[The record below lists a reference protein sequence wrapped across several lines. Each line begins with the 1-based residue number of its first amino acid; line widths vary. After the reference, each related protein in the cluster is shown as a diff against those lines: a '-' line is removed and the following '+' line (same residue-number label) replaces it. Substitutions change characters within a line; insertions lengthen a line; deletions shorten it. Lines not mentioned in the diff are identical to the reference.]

1 MALTAD
7 SSDYTSAIDS
17 SSITENWIF
26 ELRNST
32 YTDGSANTQ
41 YMRLALTESGSGA
54 TKYHSF
60 ITNKPAIRESINL
73 EKGTS
78 SVSNVTIE
86 VNNDT
91 LANFSK
97 TVAEEIYKSSGSRN
111 YINRDVIIKSEIGG
125 YTQTIYTGRLKD
137 VKMSGQDKVT
147 LAIAVH
153 NPITDDIIFPLYQSK
168 SGNYFPVIYDNLCT
182 PETSTVSTA
191 SYVDSAFVIPLEVDT
206 IGNGT
211 YNCLAH
217 KALTDGRLHYPVKDT
232 FNSDGY
238 PMFVP
243 LDDIQSNTSH
253 DDYEGATDDTN
264 RNVMITDLDLDRKY
278 LIRPQTVSDPSSE
291 TGLTVANPSYA
302 YASSGVLTNATLTF
316 SSTATI
322 QAKAEWDIT
331 DIVREEH
338 SLQSL
343 TFSALYDIDSYNEPS
358 GGSESLTILF
368 RLFTKFAGETSYSV
382 YEDIV
387 SATANTGGAYT
398 TITQDLFDT
407 SDYSNSVNQIP
418 EGVKLRISFI
428 QITGNGGG
436 SGDTGTATVALKDMY
451 FTVRT
456 KIEDET
462 DNSSNDVDVPQLAN
476 STAVTNIKRLY
487 TGADGLTR
495 SWDTGNT
502 VATLVEMHRDLLYR
516 FAGYTTAPT
525 NYSTL
530 NSARATWRPRYWTH
544 KSTKLKEV
552 LNKCA
557 FEGGFVFRFRPATNI
572 GHYIFIPNSPTTQH
586 YIRKQD
592 ITSLDISVT
601 PFDKLV
607 TKRIM
612 KYYTNPINDKALL
625 EQTSEDTTNAP
636 RTTYNIASAEKVE
649 TTELK
654 ILAGGIG
661 ATNMGSGDRNDGF
674 ANYYNAITGL
684 PKLVIST
691 EIINAGDS
699 STARN
704 DSASSFYYMEVGD
717 FVEFDNSNKLVEPF
731 GDAFNGKQFIV
742 ISLTRGIGT
751 LKVTLREV

>member
-60 ITNKPAIRESINL
+60 ITNKPTIRESINL

-86 VNNDT
+86 VNNGT

-147 LAIAVH
+147 LVIAVH
-153 NPITDDIIFPLYQSK
+153 NPITDDILFPLYQSK

-182 PETSTVSTA
+182 PETSTVSSA
-191 SYVDSAFVIPLEVDT
+191 QHVDSAFVVPLEVDT
-206 IGNGT
+206 INNGK
-211 YNCLAH
+211 YNCLSH

-232 FNSDGY
+232 YNSDGY
-238 PMFVP
+238 PLMCP
-243 LDDIQSNTSH
+243 LDDTQSNTSH
-253 DDYEGATDDTN
+253 DDYEGASNDTN
-264 RNVMITDLDLDRKY
+264 RNVMMTDLDLDRKY
-278 LIRPQTVSDPSSE
+278 LLRPQTVSDPSSV
-291 TGLTVANPSYA
+291 TGLTVANPSNA
-302 YASSGVLTNATLTF
+302 YDSSGVSTSATLTF

-322 QAKAEWDIT
+322 SPQAEWDIT

-343 TFSALYDIDSYNEPS
+343 SFTALYDIDNFNEPS
-358 GGSESLTILF
+358 GGSESLTVLF
-368 RLFTKFAGETSYSV
+368 RLFVTFAGQTEQYH
-382 YEDIV
+382 DIV
-387 SATANTGGAYT
+387 SATANTGGSYT
-398 TITQDLFDT
+398 TVTQDLFNT

-418 EGVKLRISFI
+418 ESVKLRVSFI
-428 QITGNGGG
+428 QTTGNGGG
-436 SGDTGTATVALKDMY
+436 SGDTGTATVTLKDMY
-451 FTVRT
+451 FTINT

-487 TGADGLTR
+487 TGSDGLTR
-495 SWDTGNT
+495 SWDTGNA

-525 NYSTL
+525 NYSDL
-530 NSARATWRPRYWTH
+530 NSARSSWRPRYWTH

-552 LNKCA
+552 LNRCA

-572 GHYIFIPNSPTTQH
+572 AHYIFIPNSPTTQH

-612 KYYTNPINDKALL
+612 KYYTNPINDKPLL

-654 ILAGGIG
+654 ILAGGLG
-661 ATNMGSGDRNDGF
+661 ATNMGSGNKNDGF

-699 STARN
+699 SEDRD
-704 DSASSFYYMEVGD
+704 DSGSSFYYMEVGD

-742 ISLTRGIGT
+742 ISLTRGIGS

>member
-60 ITNKPAIRESINL
+60 ITNKPTIRESINL

-86 VNNDT
+86 VNNGT

-147 LAIAVH
+147 LVIAVH
-153 NPITDDIIFPLYQSK
+153 NPITDDILFPLYQSK

-182 PETSTVSTA
+182 PETSTVSSA
-191 SYVDSAFVIPLEVDT
+191 QHVDSAFVVPLEVDT
-206 IGNGT
+206 ISNGK
-211 YNCLAH
+211 YNCLSH

-232 FNSDGY
+232 YNSDGY
-238 PMFVP
+238 PLMCP
-243 LDDIQSNTSH
+243 LDDTQSNTSH
-253 DDYEGATDDTN
+253 DDYEGASNDTN
-264 RNVMITDLDLDRKY
+264 RNVMMTDLDLDRKY
-278 LIRPQTVSDPSSE
+278 LLRPQTVSDPSSV
-291 TGLTVANPSYA
+291 TGLTVANPSNA
-302 YASSGVLTNATLTF
+302 YDSSGVSTSATLTF

-322 QAKAEWDIT
+322 QPQAEWDIT

-343 TFSALYDIDSYNEPS
+343 TFTALYDIDNFNEPS
-358 GGSESLTILF
+358 GGSESLIIKF
-368 RLFTKFAGETSYSV
+368 RLFVTFAGQAEQYK
-382 YEDIV
+382 DIV
-387 SATANTGGAYT
+387 SATANTGGSYT
-398 TITQDLFDT
+398 TVTQDLFNT

-418 EGVKLRISFI
+418 ESVKLRVSFI
-428 QITGNGGG
+428 QTTGNGGG
-436 SGDTGTATVALKDMY
+436 SGDTGTATVTLKDMY
-451 FTVRT
+451 FTINT

-487 TGADGLTR
+487 TGSDGLTR
-495 SWDTGNT
+495 SWDTGNA

-525 NYSTL
+525 NYSDL
-530 NSARATWRPRYWTH
+530 NSARSSWRPRYWTH
-544 KSTKLKEV
+544 KSTKLKEA
-552 LNKCA
+552 LNRCA

-572 GHYIFIPNSPTTQH
+572 AHYIFIPNSPTTQH

-612 KYYTNPINDKALL
+612 KYYTNPINDKPLL

-654 ILAGGIG
+654 ILAGGLG
-661 ATNMGSGDRNDGF
+661 ATNMGSGNKNDGF

-699 STARN
+699 SEDRD
-704 DSASSFYYMEVGD
+704 DSGSSFYYMEVGD

-742 ISLTRGIGT
+742 ISLTRGIGS

>member
-60 ITNKPAIRESINL
+60 ITNKPTIRESINL

-86 VNNDT
+86 VNNGT

-147 LAIAVH
+147 LVIAVH
-153 NPITDDIIFPLYQSK
+153 NPITDDILFPLYQSK

-182 PETSTVSTA
+182 PETSTVSSA
-191 SYVDSAFVIPLEVDT
+191 QHVDSAFVVPLEVDT
-206 IGNGT
+206 INNGK
-211 YNCLAH
+211 YNCLSH

-232 FNSDGY
+232 YNSDGY
-238 PMFVP
+238 PLMCP
-243 LDDIQSNTSH
+243 LDDTQSNTSH
-253 DDYEGATDDTN
+253 DDYEGASNATN
-264 RNVMITDLDLDRKY
+264 RNVMMTDLDLDRKY
-278 LIRPQTVSDPSSE
+278 LLRPQTVSDPSSV
-291 TGLTVANPSYA
+291 TGLTVANPSNA
-302 YASSGVLTNATLTF
+302 YDSSGVSTSATLTF

-322 QAKAEWDIT
+322 QPQAEWDIT

-343 TFSALYDIDSYNEPS
+343 SFTALYDIDNFNEPS
-358 GGSESLTILF
+358 GGSESLIIKF
-368 RLFTKFAGETSYSV
+368 RLFVTFAGQAEQYK
-382 YEDIV
+382 DIV
-387 SATANTGGAYT
+387 SATANTGGSYT
-398 TITQDLFDT
+398 TVTQDLFNT

-418 EGVKLRISFI
+418 ESVKLRVSFI
-428 QITGNGGG
+428 QTTGNGGG
-436 SGDTGTATVALKDMY
+436 SGDTGTATVTLKDMY
-451 FTVRT
+451 FTINT

-487 TGADGLTR
+487 TGSDGLTR
-495 SWDTGNT
+495 SWDTGNA

-525 NYSTL
+525 NYSDL
-530 NSARATWRPRYWTH
+530 NSARSSWRPRYWTH
-544 KSTKLKEV
+544 KSTKLKEA
-552 LNKCA
+552 LNRCA
-557 FEGGFVFRFRPATNI
+557 FEG
-572 GHYIFIPNSPTTQH
+572 
-586 YIRKQD
+586 
-592 ITSLDISVT
+592 
-601 PFDKLV
+601 
-607 TKRIM
+607 
-612 KYYTNPINDKALL
+612 
-625 EQTSEDTTNAP
+625 
-636 RTTYNIASAEKVE
+636 
-649 TTELK
+649 
-654 ILAGGIG
+654 
-661 ATNMGSGDRNDGF
+661 
-674 ANYYNAITGL
+674 
-684 PKLVIST
+684 
-691 EIINAGDS
+691 
-699 STARN
+699 
-704 DSASSFYYMEVGD
+704 
-717 FVEFDNSNKLVEPF
+717 
-731 GDAFNGKQFIV
+731 
-742 ISLTRGIGT
+742 
-751 LKVTLREV
+751 

>member
-41 YMRLALTESGSGA
+41 YMRLALTESGSGS

-60 ITNKPAIRESINL
+60 ITNKPTIRESINL

-86 VNNDT
+86 VNNGT

-125 YTQTIYTGRLKD
+125 YTQTIYNGRLKD

-153 NPITDDIIFPLYQSK
+153 NPITDDILFPLYQSK

-182 PETSTVSTA
+182 PETSTVS
-191 SYVDSAFVIPLEVDT
+191 SPQHVDAGFVVPLEVDT

-232 FNSDGY
+232 FNADGY
-238 PMFVP
+238 PLMCP

-253 DDYEGATDDTN
+253 DDYEGASNDTN
-264 RNVMITDLDLDRKY
+264 RNVMMTDLDLDRKY
-278 LIRPQTVSDPSSE
+278 LIRPQTVSDAVSE
-291 TGLTVANPSYA
+291 TGVTVSNASNA

-322 QAKAEWDIT
+322 QPDPEYIIT
-331 DIVREEH
+331 DIFREEH

-343 TFSALYDIDSYNEPS
+343 NFIVLYDIDNYDEPS
-358 GGSESLTILF
+358 GGGESLTIQFKLYV
-368 RLFTKFAGETSYSV
+368 TFAGSE
-382 YEDIV
+382 EDRVIE
-387 SATANTGGAYT
+387 SKTANTAGSYT
-398 TITQDLFDT
+398 TITEDLFNT
-407 SDYSNSVNQIP
+407 TNWSNSINQIP
-418 EGVKLRISFI
+418 EQVKLRVVFN
-428 QITGNGGG
+428 QVTGNGGG
-436 SGDTGTATVALKDMY
+436 SGETGTATVAIKDMY

-525 NYSTL
+525 NYSDL
-530 NSARATWRPRYWTH
+530 NTARSTWRPRYWTH

-654 ILAGGIG
+654 ILAGGLG
-661 ATNMGSGDRNDGF
+661 ATNMGSGNKNDGF

-699 STARN
+699 SSARN

>member
-60 ITNKPAIRESINL
+60 ITNKPTIRESINL

-86 VNNDT
+86 VNNGT

-147 LAIAVH
+147 LVIAVH
-153 NPITDDIIFPLYQSK
+153 NPITDDILYPLYQSK

-182 PETSTVSTA
+182 PETSTVSSA
-191 SYVDSAFVIPLEVDT
+191 QHVDSAFVVPLEVDT
-206 IGNGT
+206 INNGK
-211 YNCLAH
+211 YNCLSH

-232 FNSDGY
+232 YNSDGY
-238 PMFVP
+238 PLMCP
-243 LDDIQSNTSH
+243 LDDTQSNTSH
-253 DDYEGATDDTN
+253 DDYEGASNDTN
-264 RNVMITDLDLDRKY
+264 RNVMMTDLDLDRKY
-278 LIRPQTVSDPSSE
+278 LLRPQTVSDPSSV
-291 TGLTVANPSYA
+291 TGLTVANPSNA
-302 YASSGVLTNATLTF
+302 YDSSGVSTSATLTF

-322 QAKAEWDIT
+322 QPQAEWDIT

-343 TFSALYDIDSYNEPS
+343 TFTALYDIDNFNEPS
-358 GGSESLTILF
+358 GGSESLIIKF
-368 RLFTKFAGETSYSV
+368 RLFVTFAGQAEQYK
-382 YEDIV
+382 DIV
-387 SATANTGGAYT
+387 SATANTGGSYT
-398 TITQDLFDT
+398 TVTQDLFNT

-418 EGVKLRISFI
+418 ESVKLRVSFI
-428 QITGNGGG
+428 QTTGNGGG
-436 SGDTGTATVALKDMY
+436 SGDTGTATVTLKDMY
-451 FTVRT
+451 FTINT

-487 TGADGLTR
+487 TGSDGLTR
-495 SWDTGNT
+495 SWDTGNA

-525 NYSTL
+525 NYSDL
-530 NSARATWRPRYWTH
+530 NSARSSWRPRYWTH

-552 LNKCA
+552 LNRCA

-572 GHYIFIPNSPTTQH
+572 AHYIFIPNSPTTQH

-612 KYYTNPINDKALL
+612 KYYTNPINDKPLL

-654 ILAGGIG
+654 ILAGGLG
-661 ATNMGSGDRNDGF
+661 ATNMGSGNKNDGF

-699 STARN
+699 SEDRD
-704 DSASSFYYMEVGD
+704 DSGSSFYYMEVGD

-742 ISLTRGIGT
+742 ISLTRGIGS

>member
-60 ITNKPAIRESINL
+60 ITNKPTIRESINL

-86 VNNDT
+86 VNNGT

-147 LAIAVH
+147 LVIAVH
-153 NPITDDIIFPLYQSK
+153 NPITDDILFPLYQSK

-182 PETSTVSTA
+182 PETSTVSSA
-191 SYVDSAFVIPLEVDT
+191 QHVDSAFVVPLEVDT
-206 IGNGT
+206 INNGK
-211 YNCLAH
+211 YNCLSH

-232 FNSDGY
+232 YNSDGY
-238 PMFVP
+238 PLMCP
-243 LDDIQSNTSH
+243 LDDTQSNTSH
-253 DDYEGATDDTN
+253 DDYEGASNDTN
-264 RNVMITDLDLDRKY
+264 RNVMMTDLDLDRKY
-278 LIRPQTVSDPSSE
+278 LLRPQTVSDPSSV
-291 TGLTVANPSYA
+291 TGLTVANPSNA
-302 YASSGVLTNATLTF
+302 YDSSGVSTSATLTF

-322 QAKAEWDIT
+322 QPQAEWDIT

-343 TFSALYDIDSYNEPS
+343 SFTALYDIDNFNEPS
-358 GGSESLTILF
+358 GGSESLIIKF
-368 RLFTKFAGETSYSV
+368 RLFVTFAGQAEQYK
-382 YEDIV
+382 DIV
-387 SATANTGGAYT
+387 SATANTGGSYT
-398 TITQDLFDT
+398 TVTQDLFNT

-418 EGVKLRISFI
+418 ESVKLRVSFI
-428 QITGNGGG
+428 QTTGNGGG
-436 SGDTGTATVALKDMY
+436 SGDTGTATVTLKDMY
-451 FTVRT
+451 FTINT

-487 TGADGLTR
+487 TGSDGLTR
-495 SWDTGNT
+495 SWDTGNA

-525 NYSTL
+525 NYSDL
-530 NSARATWRPRYWTH
+530 NSARSSWRPRYWTH

-552 LNKCA
+552 LNRCA

-572 GHYIFIPNSPTTQH
+572 AHYIFIPNSPTTQH

-612 KYYTNPINDKALL
+612 KYYTNPINDKPLL

-654 ILAGGIG
+654 ILAGGLG
-661 ATNMGSGDRNDGF
+661 ATNMGSGNKNDGF

-699 STARN
+699 SEDRD
-704 DSASSFYYMEVGD
+704 DSGSSFYYMEVGD

-742 ISLTRGIGT
+742 ISLTRGIGS

>member
-60 ITNKPAIRESINL
+60 ITNKPTIRESINL

-86 VNNDT
+86 VNNGT

-153 NPITDDIIFPLYQSK
+153 NPITDDILFPLYQSK

-182 PETSTVSTA
+182 PETSTVS
-191 SYVDSAFVIPLEVDT
+191 SPQHVDAGFVVPLEVDT

-232 FNSDGY
+232 FNADGY
-238 PMFVP
+238 PLMCP

-253 DDYEGATDDTN
+253 DDYEGASNDTN
-264 RNVMITDLDLDRKY
+264 RNVMMTDLDLDRKY
-278 LIRPQTVSDPSSE
+278 LLRPQTVSDPSSV
-291 TGLTVANPSYA
+291 TGLTVANPSNA
-302 YASSGVLTNATLTF
+302 YASSGVLTSATLTF

-322 QAKAEWDIT
+322 SPQAEWDIT
-331 DIVREEH
+331 DTVREEH

-343 TFSALYDIDSYNEPS
+343 TFSALYDIDSYNAPS

-368 RLFTKFAGETSYSV
+368 RLFVTFAGQAEQYH
-382 YEDIV
+382 DIV
-387 SATANTGGAYT
+387 SATANTGGSYT
-398 TITQDLFDT
+398 TVTQDLFNT

-418 EGVKLRISFI
+418 ESVKLRVSFI
-428 QITGNGGG
+428 QVTGNGGG
-436 SGDTGTATVALKDMY
+436 SGETGTATVALKDMY
-451 FTVRT
+451 FTINA

-476 STAVTNIKRLY
+476 SNAVTNIKRLY

-572 GHYIFIPNSPTTQH
+572 GHYIFIPDGTITTQH

-612 KYYTNPINDKALL
+612 KYYTNPINDKSLL

>member
-41 YMRLALTESGSGA
+41 YMRLALTESGSGS

-60 ITNKPAIRESINL
+60 ITNKPTIRESINL

-86 VNNDT
+86 VNNGT

-137 VKMSGQDKVT
+137 LKMSGQDKVT

-153 NPITDDIIFPLYQSK
+153 NPITDDILFPLYQSK

-182 PETSTVSTA
+182 PETSTVS
-191 SYVDSAFVIPLEVDT
+191 SPQHVDAGFVVPLEVDT

-232 FNSDGY
+232 FNADGY
-238 PMFVP
+238 PLMCP

-253 DDYEGATDDTN
+253 DDYEGASNDTN
-264 RNVMITDLDLDRKY
+264 RNVMMTDLDLDRKY
-278 LIRPQTVSDPSSE
+278 LLRPQTVSDPSSV
-291 TGLTVANPSYA
+291 TGLTVANPSNA
-302 YASSGVLTNATLTF
+302 YASIGVLTSATVTF

-322 QAKAEWDIT
+322 SPQAEWDIT
-331 DIVREEH
+331 DTVREEH

-343 TFSALYDIDSYNEPS
+343 TFSALYDIDSYNAPS

-368 RLFTKFAGETSYSV
+368 RLFVTFAGQAEQYH
-382 YEDIV
+382 DIV
-387 SATANTGGAYT
+387 SATANTGGSYT
-398 TITQDLFDT
+398 TVTQDLFNT

-418 EGVKLRISFI
+418 ESVKLRVSFI
-428 QITGNGGG
+428 QVTGNGGG
-436 SGDTGTATVALKDMY
+436 SGETGTATVALKDMY
-451 FTVRT
+451 FTINA

-476 STAVTNIKRLY
+476 SNAVTNIKRLY

-525 NYSTL
+525 NYSDL
-530 NSARATWRPRYWTH
+530 NTARSTWRPRYWTH

-654 ILAGGIG
+654 ILAGGLG
-661 ATNMGSGDRNDGF
+661 ATNMGSGNKNDGF

>member
-60 ITNKPAIRESINL
+60 ITNKPTIRESINL

-78 SVSNVTIE
+78 SVSNLTIE
-86 VNNDT
+86 VNNGT

-147 LAIAVH
+147 LVIAVH
-153 NPITDDIIFPLYQSK
+153 NPITDDILFPLYQSK

-182 PETSTVSTA
+182 PETSTVSSA
-191 SYVDSAFVIPLEVDT
+191 QHVDSAFVVPLEVDT
-206 IGNGT
+206 ISNGK
-211 YNCLAH
+211 YNCLSH

-232 FNSDGY
+232 YNSDGY
-238 PMFVP
+238 PLMCP
-243 LDDIQSNTSH
+243 LDDTQSNTSH

-278 LIRPQTVSDPSSE
+278 LLRPQTVSDPSSV
-291 TGLTVANPSYA
+291 TGLTVANPSNA
-302 YASSGVLTNATLTF
+302 YDSSGVSTSATLTF

-322 QAKAEWDIT
+322 QPQAEWDIT

-343 TFSALYDIDSYNEPS
+343 TFTALYDIDNFNEPS
-358 GGSESLTILF
+358 GGSESLTVLF
-368 RLFTKFAGETSYSV
+368 RLFVTFAGQTEQYH
-382 YEDIV
+382 DIV
-387 SATANTGGAYT
+387 SATANTGGSYT
-398 TITQDLFDT
+398 TVTQDLFNT

-418 EGVKLRISFI
+418 ESVKLRVSFI
-428 QITGNGGG
+428 QVTGNGGG
-436 SGDTGTATVALKDMY
+436 SGDTGTATVTLKDMY
-451 FTVRT
+451 FTINT

-487 TGADGLTR
+487 TGSDGLTR
-495 SWDTGNT
+495 SWDTGNA

-525 NYSTL
+525 NYSDL
-530 NSARATWRPRYWTH
+530 NSARSSWRPRYWTH
-544 KSTKLKEV
+544 KSTKLKEA
-552 LNKCA
+552 LNRCA

-572 GHYIFIPNSPTTQH
+572 AHYIFIPNSPTTQH

-612 KYYTNPINDKALL
+612 KYYTNPINDKPLL

-654 ILAGGIG
+654 ILAGGLG
-661 ATNMGSGDRNDGF
+661 ATNMGSGNKNDGF

-699 STARN
+699 SEDRD
-704 DSASSFYYMEVGD
+704 DSGSSFYYMEVGD

-742 ISLTRGIGT
+742 ISLTRGIGS

>member
-60 ITNKPAIRESINL
+60 ITNKPTIRESINL

-86 VNNDT
+86 VNNGT

-147 LAIAVH
+147 LVIAVH
-153 NPITDDIIFPLYQSK
+153 NPITDDILFPLYQSK

-182 PETSTVSTA
+182 PETSTVSSA
-191 SYVDSAFVIPLEVDT
+191 QHVDSAFVVPLEVDT
-206 IGNGT
+206 ISNGK
-211 YNCLAH
+211 YNCLSH

-232 FNSDGY
+232 YNSDGY
-238 PMFVP
+238 PLMCP
-243 LDDIQSNTSH
+243 LDDTQSNTSH
-253 DDYEGATDDTN
+253 DDYEGASNDTN
-264 RNVMITDLDLDRKY
+264 RNVMMTDLDLDRKY
-278 LIRPQTVSDPSSE
+278 LLRPQTVSDPSSV
-291 TGLTVANPSYA
+291 TGLTVANPSNA
-302 YASSGVLTNATLTF
+302 YDSSGVSTSATLTF

-322 QAKAEWDIT
+322 SPQAEWDIT

-343 TFSALYDIDSYNEPS
+343 SFTALYDIDNFNEPS
-358 GGSESLTILF
+358 GGSESLTVLF
-368 RLFTKFAGETSYSV
+368 RLFVTFAGQTEQYH
-382 YEDIV
+382 DIV
-387 SATANTGGAYT
+387 SATANTGGSYT
-398 TITQDLFDT
+398 TVTQDLFNT

-418 EGVKLRISFI
+418 ESVKLRVSFI
-428 QITGNGGG
+428 QVTGNGGG
-436 SGDTGTATVALKDMY
+436 SGDTGTATVTLKDMY
-451 FTVRT
+451 FTINT

-487 TGADGLTR
+487 TGSDGLTR
-495 SWDTGNT
+495 SWDTGNA

-525 NYSTL
+525 NYSDL
-530 NSARATWRPRYWTH
+530 NSARSSWRPRYWTH
-544 KSTKLKEV
+544 KSTKLKEA
-552 LNKCA
+552 LNRCA

-572 GHYIFIPNSPTTQH
+572 AHYIFIPNSPTTQH

-612 KYYTNPINDKALL
+612 KYYTNPINDKPLL

-654 ILAGGIG
+654 ILAGGLG
-661 ATNMGSGDRNDGF
+661 ATNMGSGNKNDGF

-699 STARN
+699 SEDRD
-704 DSASSFYYMEVGD
+704 DSGSSFYYMEVGD

-742 ISLTRGIGT
+742 ISLTRGIGS

>member
-41 YMRLALTESGSGA
+41 YMRLALTESGSGS

-60 ITNKPAIRESINL
+60 ITNKPTIRESINL

-147 LAIAVH
+147 LVIAVH

-182 PETSTVSTA
+182 PETSTVS
-191 SYVDSAFVIPLEVDT
+191 SPQHVDAGFVVPLEVDT

-232 FNSDGY
+232 FNADGY
-238 PMFVP
+238 PLMCP

-253 DDYEGATDDTN
+253 DDYEGASNDTN
-264 RNVMITDLDLDRKY
+264 RNVMMTDLDLDRKY
-278 LIRPQTVSDPSSE
+278 LLRPQTVSDPSSV
-291 TGLTVANPSYA
+291 TGLTVANPSNA
-302 YASSGVLTNATLTF
+302 YASSGVLTSATLTF

-322 QAKAEWDIT
+322 SPQAEWDIT
-331 DIVREEH
+331 DTVREEH

-343 TFSALYDIDSYNEPS
+343 TFTALYDIDNFNEPS

-368 RLFTKFAGETSYSV
+368 RLFVTFAGQAEQYH
-382 YEDIV
+382 DIV
-387 SATANTGGAYT
+387 SATANTGGSYT
-398 TITQDLFDT
+398 TVTQDLFNT

-418 EGVKLRISFI
+418 ESVKLRVSFI
-428 QITGNGGG
+428 QVTGNGGG

-451 FTVRT
+451 FTINT

-525 NYSTL
+525 NYSDL
-530 NSARATWRPRYWTH
+530 NSARSSWRPRYWTH

-552 LNKCA
+552 LNRCA

-572 GHYIFIPNSPTTQH
+572 AHYIFIPNSPTTQH

-612 KYYTNPINDKALL
+612 KYYTNPINDKPLL

-654 ILAGGIG
+654 ILAGGLG
-661 ATNMGSGDRNDGF
+661 ATNMGSGNKNDGF

-699 STARN
+699 SEDRD
-704 DSASSFYYMEVGD
+704 DSGSSFYYMEVGD

-742 ISLTRGIGT
+742 ISLTRGIGS

>member
-7 SSDYTSAIDS
+7 SSDYTTAIDS

-60 ITNKPAIRESINL
+60 ITNKPTIRESINL

-78 SVSNVTIE
+78 SVSNLTIE
-86 VNNDT
+86 VNNGT

-147 LAIAVH
+147 LVIAVH
-153 NPITDDIIFPLYQSK
+153 NPITDDILFPLYQSK
-168 SGNYFPVIYDNLCT
+168 AGNYFPVIYGAGV
-182 PETSTVSTA
+182 PETSTVGTA
-191 SYVDSAFVIPLEVDT
+191 LSETQFVEDAKVFPLQVDSLNNDR
-206 IGNGT
+206 
-211 YNCLAH
+211 YQCLLH
-217 KALTDGRLHYPVKDT
+217 KSVSDGKLHYPIKDSY
-232 FNSDGY
+232 NEDGY
-238 PMFVP
+238 PIFVP
-243 LDDIQSNTSH
+243 MDDDGSPEDASN
-253 DDYEGATDDTN
+253 DDYEGASNDTN
-264 RNVMITDLDLDRKY
+264 RNVISTDLDLERSYK
-278 LIRPQTVSDPSSE
+278 IRPQTVSDPSSV
-291 TGLTVANPSYA
+291 TGLTISNVGNAYDETGTGTVATFA
-302 YASSGVLTNATLTF
+302 F
-316 SSTATI
+316 SSDASISPGGTYTMTDLPKEEHNISELKFHFTHQTASFSDTNGELTI
-322 QAKAEWDIT
+322 TLRVLAEWGGSSSNTQIQRTANAASTTTTFDLLDT
-331 DIVREEH
+331 GVFSS
-338 SLQSL
+338 SLKAVPDKVKLFIS
-343 TFSALYDIDSYNEPS
+343 FNNEPQD
-358 GGSESLTILF
+358 
-368 RLFTKFAGETSYSV
+368 AGNG
-382 YEDIV
+382 
-387 SATANTGGAYT
+387 TANTATVTVKDMFFEFT
-398 TITQDLFDT
+398 TKIDPPLAAD
-407 SDYSNSVNQIP
+407 
-418 EGVKLRISFI
+418 
-428 QITGNGGG
+428 
-436 SGDTGTATVALKDMY
+436 GTAEKLSK
-451 FTVRT
+451 
-456 KIEDET
+456 
-462 DNSSNDVDVPQLAN
+462 NS
-476 STAVTNIKRLY
+476 AVTNVKKLY
-487 TGADGLTR
+487 TGADGLNR
-495 SWDTGNT
+495 SWDTGNN
-502 VATLVEMHRDLLYR
+502 VATIVEMHRDLLYR

-530 NSARATWRPRYWTH
+530 NTARASWLPRYYTN
-544 KSTKLKEV
+544 KSIKLKEV
-552 LNKCA
+552 LNQCA
-557 FEGGFVFRFRPATNI
+557 FEGGFVFRFRPATNV

-592 ITSLDISVT
+592 ITSLDISIT
-601 PFDKLV
+601 PIDKLV

-612 KYYTNPINDKALL
+612 KYYTNPINDKPLL

-636 RTTYNIASAEKVE
+636 RTTYNISSAEKVE

-661 ATNMGSGDRNDGF
+661 ATNMGSGNKNDGF

-684 PKLVIST
+684 PKLIIST

-699 STARN
+699 SSARN
-704 DSASSFYYMEVGD
+704 DSGSSFYYMEVGD

-742 ISLTRGIGT
+742 VSLSRGIGS

>member
-60 ITNKPAIRESINL
+60 ITNKPTIRESINL

-86 VNNDT
+86 VNNGT

-147 LAIAVH
+147 LVIAVH
-153 NPITDDIIFPLYQSK
+153 NPITDDILFPLYQSK

-182 PETSTVSTA
+182 PETSTVSSA
-191 SYVDSAFVIPLEVDT
+191 QHVDSAFVVPLEVDT
-206 IGNGT
+206 ISNGK
-211 YNCLAH
+211 YNCLSH

-232 FNSDGY
+232 YNSDGY
-238 PMFVP
+238 PLMCP
-243 LDDIQSNTSH
+243 LDDTQSNTSH
-253 DDYEGATDDTN
+253 DDYEGASNDTN
-264 RNVMITDLDLDRKY
+264 RNVMMTDLDLDRKY
-278 LIRPQTVSDPSSE
+278 LLRPQTVSDPSSV
-291 TGLTVANPSYA
+291 TGLTVANPSNA
-302 YASSGVLTNATLTF
+302 YDSSGVSTSATLTF

-322 QAKAEWDIT
+322 SPQAEWDIT

-343 TFSALYDIDSYNEPS
+343 SFTALYDIDNFNEPS
-358 GGSESLTILF
+358 GGSESLTVLF
-368 RLFTKFAGETSYSV
+368 RLFVTFAGQTEQYH
-382 YEDIV
+382 DIV
-387 SATANTGGAYT
+387 SATANTGGSYT
-398 TITQDLFDT
+398 TVTQDLFNT

-418 EGVKLRISFI
+418 ESVKLRVSFI
-428 QITGNGGG
+428 QVTGNGGG
-436 SGDTGTATVALKDMY
+436 SGDTGTATVTLKDMY
-451 FTVRT
+451 FTINT

-487 TGADGLTR
+487 TGSDGLTR
-495 SWDTGNT
+495 SWDTGNA

-525 NYSTL
+525 NYSDL
-530 NSARATWRPRYWTH
+530 NSARSSWRPRYWTH

-552 LNKCA
+552 LNRCA

-572 GHYIFIPNSPTTQH
+572 AHYIFIPNSPTTQH

-612 KYYTNPINDKALL
+612 KYYTNPINDKPLL

-654 ILAGGIG
+654 ILAGGLG
-661 ATNMGSGDRNDGF
+661 ATNMGSGNKNDGF

-699 STARN
+699 SEDRD
-704 DSASSFYYMEVGD
+704 DSGSSFYYMEVGD

-742 ISLTRGIGT
+742 ISLTRGIGS

>member
-60 ITNKPAIRESINL
+60 ITNKPTIRESINL

-78 SVSNVTIE
+78 SVSNLTIE
-86 VNNDT
+86 VNNGT

-111 YINRDVIIKSEIGG
+111 YINRDVIIKSKIGG

-147 LAIAVH
+147 LVIAVH
-153 NPITDDIIFPLYQSK
+153 NPITDDILFPLYQSK

-182 PETSTVSTA
+182 PETSTVSSA
-191 SYVDSAFVIPLEVDT
+191 QHVDSAFVVPLEVDT
-206 IGNGT
+206 ISNGK
-211 YNCLAH
+211 YNCLSH

-232 FNSDGY
+232 YNSDGY
-238 PMFVP
+238 PLMCP
-243 LDDIQSNTSH
+243 LDDTQSNTSH
-253 DDYEGATDDTN
+253 DDYEGASNDTN
-264 RNVMITDLDLDRKY
+264 RNVMMTDLDLDRKY
-278 LIRPQTVSDPSSE
+278 LLRPQTVSDPSSV
-291 TGLTVANPSYA
+291 TGLTVANPSNA
-302 YASSGVLTNATLTF
+302 YDSSGVSTSATLTF

-322 QAKAEWDIT
+322 SPQAEWDIT

-343 TFSALYDIDSYNEPS
+343 SFTALYDIDNFNEPS
-358 GGSESLTILF
+358 GGSESLTVLF
-368 RLFTKFAGETSYSV
+368 RLFVTFAGQTEQYH
-382 YEDIV
+382 DIV
-387 SATANTGGAYT
+387 SATANTGGSYT
-398 TITQDLFDT
+398 TVTQDLFNT

-418 EGVKLRISFI
+418 ESVKLRVSFI
-428 QITGNGGG
+428 QVTGNGGG
-436 SGDTGTATVALKDMY
+436 SGDTGTATVTLKDMY
-451 FTVRT
+451 FTINT

-487 TGADGLTR
+487 TGSDGLTR
-495 SWDTGNT
+495 SWDTGNA

-525 NYSTL
+525 NYSDL
-530 NSARATWRPRYWTH
+530 NSARSSWRPRYWTH
-544 KSTKLKEV
+544 KSTKLKEA
-552 LNKCA
+552 LNRCA

-572 GHYIFIPNSPTTQH
+572 AHYIFIPNSPTTQH

-612 KYYTNPINDKALL
+612 KYYTNPINDKPLL

-654 ILAGGIG
+654 ILAGGLG
-661 ATNMGSGDRNDGF
+661 ATNMGSGNKNDGF

-699 STARN
+699 SSARN
-704 DSASSFYYMEVGD
+704 DSGSSFYYMEVGD

-742 ISLTRGIGT
+742 ISLTRGIGS

>member
-60 ITNKPAIRESINL
+60 ITNKPTIRESINL

-86 VNNDT
+86 VNNGT

-147 LAIAVH
+147 LVIAVH
-153 NPITDDIIFPLYQSK
+153 NPITDDILFPLYQSK

-182 PETSTVSTA
+182 PETSTVSSA
-191 SYVDSAFVIPLEVDT
+191 QHVDSAFVVPLEVDT
-206 IGNGT
+206 ISNGK
-211 YNCLAH
+211 YNCLSH

-232 FNSDGY
+232 YNSDGY
-238 PMFVP
+238 PLMCP
-243 LDDIQSNTSH
+243 LDDTQSNTSH
-253 DDYEGATDDTN
+253 DDYEGASNDTN
-264 RNVMITDLDLDRKY
+264 RNVMMTDLDLDRKY
-278 LIRPQTVSDPSSE
+278 LLRPQTVSDPSSV
-291 TGLTVANPSYA
+291 TGLTVANPSNA
-302 YASSGVLTNATLTF
+302 YDSSGVSTSATLTF

-322 QAKAEWDIT
+322 SPQAEWDIT

-343 TFSALYDIDSYNEPS
+343 TFTALYDIDNFNEPS

-368 RLFTKFAGETSYSV
+368 RLFVTFAGQTEQYH
-382 YEDIV
+382 DIV
-387 SATANTGGAYT
+387 SATANTGGSYT
-398 TITQDLFDT
+398 TVTQDLFNT

-418 EGVKLRISFI
+418 ESVKLRVSFI
-428 QITGNGGG
+428 QVTGNGGG
-436 SGDTGTATVALKDMY
+436 SGDTGTATVTLKDMY
-451 FTVRT
+451 FTINT

-495 SWDTGNT
+495 SWDTGNA

-525 NYSTL
+525 NYSDL
-530 NSARATWRPRYWTH
+530 NSARSSWRPRYWTH

-552 LNKCA
+552 LNRCA

-572 GHYIFIPNSPTTQH
+572 AHYIFIPNSPTTQH

-612 KYYTNPINDKALL
+612 KYYTNPINDKPLL

-654 ILAGGIG
+654 ILAGGLG
-661 ATNMGSGDRNDGF
+661 ATNMGSGNKNDGF

-699 STARN
+699 SEDRD
-704 DSASSFYYMEVGD
+704 DSGSSFYYMEVGD

-742 ISLTRGIGT
+742 ISLTRGIGS

>member
-7 SSDYTSAIDS
+7 SSDYTTAIDS

-41 YMRLALTESGSGA
+41 YMRLALTESGSGS

-60 ITNKPAIRESINL
+60 ITNKPTIRESINL

-86 VNNDT
+86 VNNGT

-153 NPITDDIIFPLYQSK
+153 NPITDDILFPLYQSK

-182 PETSTVSTA
+182 PETSTVS
-191 SYVDSAFVIPLEVDT
+191 SPQHVDAGFVVPLEVDT

-232 FNSDGY
+232 FNADGY
-238 PMFVP
+238 PLMCP

-253 DDYEGATDDTN
+253 DDYEGASNDTN
-264 RNVMITDLDLDRKY
+264 RNVMMTDLDLDRKY
-278 LIRPQTVSDPSSE
+278 LLRPQTVSDPSSV
-291 TGLTVANPSYA
+291 TGLTVANPSNA
-302 YASSGVLTNATLTF
+302 YASSGVLTSATLTF

-322 QAKAEWDIT
+322 SPQAEWDIT
-331 DIVREEH
+331 DTVREEH

-343 TFSALYDIDSYNEPS
+343 TFSALYDIDSYNAPS

-368 RLFTKFAGETSYSV
+368 RLFVTFAGQAEQYH
-382 YEDIV
+382 DIV
-387 SATANTGGAYT
+387 SATANTGGSYT
-398 TITQDLFDT
+398 TVTQDLFNT

-418 EGVKLRISFI
+418 ESVKLRVSFI
-428 QITGNGGG
+428 QVTGNGGG
-436 SGDTGTATVALKDMY
+436 SGETGTATVALKDMY
-451 FTVRT
+451 FTINA

-476 STAVTNIKRLY
+476 SNAVTNIKRLY

-572 GHYIFIPNSPTTQH
+572 GHYIFIPDGTITTQH

-612 KYYTNPINDKALL
+612 KYYTNPINDKSLL

>member
-60 ITNKPAIRESINL
+60 ITNKPTIRESINL

-86 VNNDT
+86 VNNGT

-147 LAIAVH
+147 LVIAVH
-153 NPITDDIIFPLYQSK
+153 NPITDDILFPLYQSK

-182 PETSTVSTA
+182 PETSTVSSA
-191 SYVDSAFVIPLEVDT
+191 QHVDSAFVVPLEVDT
-206 IGNGT
+206 INNGK
-211 YNCLAH
+211 YNCLSH

-232 FNSDGY
+232 YNSDGY
-238 PMFVP
+238 PLMCP
-243 LDDIQSNTSH
+243 LDDTQSNTSH
-253 DDYEGATDDTN
+253 DDYEGASNDTN
-264 RNVMITDLDLDRKY
+264 RNVMMTDLDLDRKY
-278 LIRPQTVSDPSSE
+278 LLRPQTVSDPSSV
-291 TGLTVANPSYA
+291 TGLTVANPSNA
-302 YASSGVLTNATLTF
+302 YDSSGVSTSATLTF

-322 QAKAEWDIT
+322 SPQAEWDIT

-343 TFSALYDIDSYNEPS
+343 SFTALYDIDNFNEPS
-358 GGSESLTILF
+358 GGSESLTVLF
-368 RLFTKFAGETSYSV
+368 RLFVTFAGQTEQYH
-382 YEDIV
+382 DIV
-387 SATANTGGAYT
+387 SATANTGGSYT
-398 TITQDLFDT
+398 TVTQDLFNT

-418 EGVKLRISFI
+418 ESVKLRVSFI
-428 QITGNGGG
+428 QVTGNGGG
-436 SGDTGTATVALKDMY
+436 SGDTGTATVTLKDMY
-451 FTVRT
+451 FTINT

-487 TGADGLTR
+487 TGSDGLTR
-495 SWDTGNT
+495 SWDTGNA

-525 NYSTL
+525 NYSDL
-530 NSARATWRPRYWTH
+530 NSARSSWRPRYWTH

-552 LNKCA
+552 LNRCA

-572 GHYIFIPNSPTTQH
+572 AHYIFIPNSPTTQH

-612 KYYTNPINDKALL
+612 KYYTNPINDKPLL

-654 ILAGGIG
+654 ILAGGLG
-661 ATNMGSGDRNDGF
+661 ATNMGSGNKNDGF

-699 STARN
+699 SEDRD
-704 DSASSFYYMEVGD
+704 DSGSSFYYMEVGD

-742 ISLTRGIGT
+742 ISLTRGIGS

>member
-60 ITNKPAIRESINL
+60 ITNKPTIRESINL

-86 VNNDT
+86 VNNGT

-147 LAIAVH
+147 LVIAVH
-153 NPITDDIIFPLYQSK
+153 NPITDDILFPLYQSK

-182 PETSTVSTA
+182 PETSTVSSA
-191 SYVDSAFVIPLEVDT
+191 QHVDSAFVVPLEVDT
-206 IGNGT
+206 INNGK
-211 YNCLAH
+211 YNCLSH

-232 FNSDGY
+232 YNSDGY
-238 PMFVP
+238 PLMCP
-243 LDDIQSNTSH
+243 LDDTQSNTSH
-253 DDYEGATDDTN
+253 DDYEGASNDTN
-264 RNVMITDLDLDRKY
+264 RNVMMTDLDLDRKY
-278 LIRPQTVSDPSSE
+278 LLRPQTVSDPSSV
-291 TGLTVANPSYA
+291 TGLTVANPSNA
-302 YASSGVLTNATLTF
+302 YDSSGVSTSATLTF

-322 QAKAEWDIT
+322 QPQAEWDIT

-343 TFSALYDIDSYNEPS
+343 TFTALYDIDNFNEPS
-358 GGSESLTILF
+358 GGSESLIIKF
-368 RLFTKFAGETSYSV
+368 RLFVTFAGQAEQYK
-382 YEDIV
+382 DIV
-387 SATANTGGAYT
+387 SATANTGGSYT
-398 TITQDLFDT
+398 TVTQDLFNT

-418 EGVKLRISFI
+418 ESVKLRVSFI
-428 QITGNGGG
+428 QTTGNGGG
-436 SGDTGTATVALKDMY
+436 SGDTGTATVTLKDMY
-451 FTVRT
+451 FTINT

-487 TGADGLTR
+487 TGSDGLTR
-495 SWDTGNT
+495 SWDTGNA

-525 NYSTL
+525 NYSDL
-530 NSARATWRPRYWTH
+530 NSARSSWRPRYWTH
-544 KSTKLKEV
+544 KSTKLKEA
-552 LNKCA
+552 LNRCA

-572 GHYIFIPNSPTTQH
+572 AHYIFIPNSPTTQH

-612 KYYTNPINDKALL
+612 KYYTNPINDKPLL

-654 ILAGGIG
+654 ILAGGLG
-661 ATNMGSGDRNDGF
+661 ATNMGSGNKNDGF

-699 STARN
+699 SEDRD
-704 DSASSFYYMEVGD
+704 DSGSSFYYMEVGD

-742 ISLTRGIGT
+742 ISLTRGIGS

>member
-7 SSDYTSAIDS
+7 SSDYTTAIDS

-41 YMRLALTESGSGA
+41 YMRLALTESGSGS

-60 ITNKPAIRESINL
+60 ITNKPTIRESINL

-86 VNNDT
+86 VNNGT

-147 LAIAVH
+147 LVIAVH
-153 NPITDDIIFPLYQSK
+153 NPITDDILFPLYQSK

-182 PETSTVSTA
+182 PETSTVS
-191 SYVDSAFVIPLEVDT
+191 SPQHVDAGFVVPLEVDT

-232 FNSDGY
+232 FNADGY
-238 PMFVP
+238 PLMCP

-253 DDYEGATDDTN
+253 DDYEGASNDTN
-264 RNVMITDLDLDRKY
+264 RNVMMTDLDLDRKY
-278 LIRPQTVSDPSSE
+278 LLRPQTVSDPSSV
-291 TGLTVANPSYA
+291 TGLTVANPSNA
-302 YASSGVLTNATLTF
+302 YASSGVLTSATLTF

-322 QAKAEWDIT
+322 SPQAEWDIT
-331 DIVREEH
+331 DTVREEH

-343 TFSALYDIDSYNEPS
+343 TFSALYDIDSYNAPS

-368 RLFTKFAGETSYSV
+368 RLFVTFAGQAEQYH
-382 YEDIV
+382 DIV
-387 SATANTGGAYT
+387 SATANTGGSYT
-398 TITQDLFDT
+398 TVTQDLFNT

-418 EGVKLRISFI
+418 ESVKLRVSFI
-428 QITGNGGG
+428 QVTGNGGG
-436 SGDTGTATVALKDMY
+436 SGDTGTATVTLKDMY
-451 FTVRT
+451 FTINA

-476 STAVTNIKRLY
+476 SNAVTNIKRLY

-572 GHYIFIPNSPTTQH
+572 GHYIFIPDGTITTQH

-612 KYYTNPINDKALL
+612 KYYTNPINDKSLL

>member
-60 ITNKPAIRESINL
+60 ITNKPTIRESINL

-86 VNNDT
+86 VNNGT

-147 LAIAVH
+147 LVIAVH
-153 NPITDDIIFPLYQSK
+153 NPITDDILFPLYQSK

-182 PETSTVSTA
+182 PETSTVSSA
-191 SYVDSAFVIPLEVDT
+191 QHVDSAFVVPLEVDT
-206 IGNGT
+206 INNGK
-211 YNCLAH
+211 YNCLSH

-232 FNSDGY
+232 YNSDGY
-238 PMFVP
+238 PLMCP
-243 LDDIQSNTSH
+243 LDDTQSNTSH
-253 DDYEGATDDTN
+253 DDYEGASNDTN
-264 RNVMITDLDLDRKY
+264 RNVMMTDLDLDRKY
-278 LIRPQTVSDPSSE
+278 LLRPQTVSDPSSV
-291 TGLTVANPSYA
+291 TGLTVANPSNA
-302 YASSGVLTNATLTF
+302 YDSSGVSTSATLTF

-322 QAKAEWDIT
+322 QPQAEWDIT

-343 TFSALYDIDSYNEPS
+343 TFTALYDIDNFNEPS
-358 GGSESLTILF
+358 GGSESLIIKF
-368 RLFTKFAGETSYSV
+368 RLFVTFAGQAEQYK
-382 YEDIV
+382 DIV
-387 SATANTGGAYT
+387 SATANTGGSYT
-398 TITQDLFDT
+398 TVTQDLFNT

-418 EGVKLRISFI
+418 ESVKLRVSFI
-428 QITGNGGG
+428 QVTGNGGG
-436 SGDTGTATVALKDMY
+436 SGDTGTATVTLKDMY
-451 FTVRT
+451 FTINT

-487 TGADGLTR
+487 TGSDGLTR
-495 SWDTGNT
+495 SWDTGNA

-525 NYSTL
+525 NYSDL
-530 NSARATWRPRYWTH
+530 NSARSSWRPRYWTH
-544 KSTKLKEV
+544 KSTKLKEA
-552 LNKCA
+552 LNRCA

-572 GHYIFIPNSPTTQH
+572 AHYIFIPNSPTTQH

-612 KYYTNPINDKALL
+612 KYYTNPINDKPLL

-654 ILAGGIG
+654 ILAGGLG
-661 ATNMGSGDRNDGF
+661 ATNMGSGNKNDGF

-699 STARN
+699 SEDRD
-704 DSASSFYYMEVGD
+704 DSGSSFYYMEVGD

-742 ISLTRGIGT
+742 ISLTRGIGS

>member
-60 ITNKPAIRESINL
+60 ITNKPTIRESINL

-78 SVSNVTIE
+78 SVSNLTIE
-86 VNNDT
+86 VNNGT

-147 LAIAVH
+147 LVIAVH
-153 NPITDDIIFPLYQSK
+153 NPITDDILFPLYQSK

-182 PETSTVSTA
+182 PETSTVSSA
-191 SYVDSAFVIPLEVDT
+191 QHVDSAFVVPLEVDT
-206 IGNGT
+206 ISNGK
-211 YNCLAH
+211 YNCLSH

-232 FNSDGY
+232 YNSDGY
-238 PMFVP
+238 PLMCP
-243 LDDIQSNTSH
+243 LDDTQSNTSH
-253 DDYEGATDDTN
+253 DDYEGASNDTN
-264 RNVMITDLDLDRKY
+264 RNVMMTDLDLDRKY
-278 LIRPQTVSDPSSE
+278 LLRPQTVSDPSSV
-291 TGLTVANPSYA
+291 TGLTVANPSNA
-302 YASSGVLTNATLTF
+302 YDSSGVSTSATLTF

-322 QAKAEWDIT
+322 SPQAEWDIT

-343 TFSALYDIDSYNEPS
+343 SFTALYDIDNFNEPS
-358 GGSESLTILF
+358 GGSESLTVLF
-368 RLFTKFAGETSYSV
+368 RLFVTFAGQTEQYH
-382 YEDIV
+382 DIV
-387 SATANTGGAYT
+387 SATANTGGSYT
-398 TITQDLFDT
+398 TVTQDLFNT

-418 EGVKLRISFI
+418 ESVKLRVSFI
-428 QITGNGGG
+428 QVTGNGGG
-436 SGDTGTATVALKDMY
+436 SGDTGTATVTLKDMY
-451 FTVRT
+451 FTINT

-487 TGADGLTR
+487 TGSDGLTR
-495 SWDTGNT
+495 SWDTGNA

-525 NYSTL
+525 NYSDL
-530 NSARATWRPRYWTH
+530 NSARSSWRPRYWTH
-544 KSTKLKEV
+544 KSTKLKEA
-552 LNKCA
+552 LNRCA

-572 GHYIFIPNSPTTQH
+572 AHYIFIPNSPTTQH

-612 KYYTNPINDKALL
+612 KYYTNPINDKPLL

-654 ILAGGIG
+654 ILAGGLG
-661 ATNMGSGDRNDGF
+661 ATNMGSGNKNDGF

-699 STARN
+699 SSARN
-704 DSASSFYYMEVGD
+704 DSGSSFYYMEVGD

-742 ISLTRGIGT
+742 ISLTRGIGS

>member
-60 ITNKPAIRESINL
+60 ITNKPTIRESINL

-86 VNNDT
+86 VNNGT

-147 LAIAVH
+147 LVIAVH
-153 NPITDDIIFPLYQSK
+153 NPITDDILFPLYQSK

-182 PETSTVSTA
+182 PETSTVSSA
-191 SYVDSAFVIPLEVDT
+191 QHVDSAFVVPLEVDT
-206 IGNGT
+206 ISNGK
-211 YNCLAH
+211 YNCLSH

-232 FNSDGY
+232 YNSDGY
-238 PMFVP
+238 PLMCP
-243 LDDIQSNTSH
+243 LDDTQSNTSH
-253 DDYEGATDDTN
+253 DDYEGASNDTN
-264 RNVMITDLDLDRKY
+264 RNVMMTDLDLDRKY
-278 LIRPQTVSDPSSE
+278 LLRPQTVSDPSSV
-291 TGLTVANPSYA
+291 TGLTVANPSNA
-302 YASSGVLTNATLTF
+302 YASSGVSTSATLTF
-316 SSTATI
+316 SSTASG
-322 QAKAEWDIT
+322 QPQAEWDIT

-343 TFSALYDIDSYNEPS
+343 TFSVLYDIDNYNAPS
-358 GGSESLTILF
+358 GGSESLTVLF
-368 RLFTKFAGETSYSV
+368 RLYTKFAGETTYSV
-382 YEDIV
+382 YKDIV
-387 SATANTGGAYT
+387 SATANTGGSYT
-398 TITQDLFDT
+398 TVTQDLFNT

-418 EGVKLRISFI
+418 ESVKLRVSFI
-428 QITGNGGG
+428 QTTGNGGG
-436 SGDTGTATVALKDMY
+436 SGDTGTATVTLKDMY
-451 FTVRT
+451 FTINT

-487 TGADGLTR
+487 TGSDGLTR
-495 SWDTGNT
+495 SWDTGNA

-525 NYSTL
+525 NYSDL
-530 NSARATWRPRYWTH
+530 NSARSSWRPRYWTH

-552 LNKCA
+552 LNRCA

-572 GHYIFIPNSPTTQH
+572 AHYIFIPNSPTTQH

-601 PFDKLV
+601 SFDKLV

-612 KYYTNPINDKALL
+612 KYYTNPINDKPLL

-654 ILAGGIG
+654 ILAGGLG
-661 ATNMGSGDRNDGF
+661 ATNMGSGNKNDGF

-699 STARN
+699 SEDRD
-704 DSASSFYYMEVGD
+704 DSGSSFYYMEVGD

-742 ISLTRGIGT
+742 ISLTRGIGS

>member
-41 YMRLALTESGSGA
+41 YMRLALTESGSGS

-60 ITNKPAIRESINL
+60 ITNKPTIRESINL

-147 LAIAVH
+147 LVIAVH

-182 PETSTVSTA
+182 PETSTVS
-191 SYVDSAFVIPLEVDT
+191 SPQHVDAGFVVPLEVDT

-232 FNSDGY
+232 FNADGY
-238 PMFVP
+238 PLMCP

-253 DDYEGATDDTN
+253 DDYEGASNDTN
-264 RNVMITDLDLDRKY
+264 RNVMMTDLDLDRKY
-278 LIRPQTVSDPSSE
+278 LLRPQTVSDPSSV
-291 TGLTVANPSYA
+291 TGLTVANPSNA
-302 YASSGVLTNATLTF
+302 YASSGVLTSATLTF

-322 QAKAEWDIT
+322 SPQAEWDIT
-331 DIVREEH
+331 DTVREEH

-343 TFSALYDIDSYNEPS
+343 TFTALYDIDNFNEPS

-368 RLFTKFAGETSYSV
+368 RLFVTFAGQAEQYH
-382 YEDIV
+382 DIV
-387 SATANTGGAYT
+387 SATANTGGSYT
-398 TITQDLFDT
+398 TVTQDLFNT

-418 EGVKLRISFI
+418 ESVKLRVSFI
-428 QITGNGGG
+428 QVTGNGGG

-451 FTVRT
+451 FTINT

-525 NYSTL
+525 NYSDL
-530 NSARATWRPRYWTH
+530 NSARSSWRPRYWTH

-552 LNKCA
+552 LNRCA

-572 GHYIFIPNSPTTQH
+572 AHYIFIPNSPTTQH

-654 ILAGGIG
+654 ILAGGLG
-661 ATNMGSGDRNDGF
+661 ATNMGSGNKNDGF

-699 STARN
+699 SEDRD
-704 DSASSFYYMEVGD
+704 DSGSSFYYMEVGD

-742 ISLTRGIGT
+742 ISLTRGIGS

>member
-41 YMRLALTESGSGA
+41 YMRLALTESGSGS

-60 ITNKPAIRESINL
+60 ITNKPTIRESINL

-86 VNNDT
+86 VNNGT

-153 NPITDDIIFPLYQSK
+153 NPITDDILFPLYQSK

-182 PETSTVSTA
+182 PETSTVS
-191 SYVDSAFVIPLEVDT
+191 SPQHVDAGFVVPLEVDT

-232 FNSDGY
+232 FNADGY
-238 PMFVP
+238 PLMCP

-253 DDYEGATDDTN
+253 DDYEGASNDTN
-264 RNVMITDLDLDRKY
+264 RNVMMTDLDLDRKY
-278 LIRPQTVSDPSSE
+278 LLRPQTVSDPSSV
-291 TGLTVANPSYA
+291 TGLTVANPSNA
-302 YASSGVLTNATLTF
+302 YASSGVLTSATLTF

-322 QAKAEWDIT
+322 SPQAEWDIT
-331 DIVREEH
+331 DTVREEH

-343 TFSALYDIDSYNEPS
+343 TFSALYDIDSYNAPS

-368 RLFTKFAGETSYSV
+368 RLFVTFAGQAEQYH
-382 YEDIV
+382 DIV
-387 SATANTGGAYT
+387 SATANTGGSYT
-398 TITQDLFDT
+398 TVTQDLFNT

-418 EGVKLRISFI
+418 ESVKLRVSFI
-428 QITGNGGG
+428 QVTGNGGG
-436 SGDTGTATVALKDMY
+436 SGETGTATVALKDMY
-451 FTVRT
+451 FTINA

-476 STAVTNIKRLY
+476 SNAVTNIKRLY

-525 NYSTL
+525 NYSDL
-530 NSARATWRPRYWTH
+530 NTARSTWRPRYWTH

-654 ILAGGIG
+654 ILAGGLG
-661 ATNMGSGDRNDGF
+661 ATNMGSGNKNDGF

>member
-60 ITNKPAIRESINL
+60 ITNKPTIRESINL

-78 SVSNVTIE
+78 SVSNLTIE
-86 VNNDT
+86 VNNGT

-147 LAIAVH
+147 LVIAVH
-153 NPITDDIIFPLYQSK
+153 NPITDDILFPLYQSK

-182 PETSTVSTA
+182 PETSTVSSA
-191 SYVDSAFVIPLEVDT
+191 QHVDSAFVVPLEVDT
-206 IGNGT
+206 ISNGK
-211 YNCLAH
+211 YNCLSH

-232 FNSDGY
+232 YNSDGY
-238 PMFVP
+238 PLMCP
-243 LDDIQSNTSH
+243 LDDTQSNTSH

-264 RNVMITDLDLDRKY
+264 RNVMMTDLDLDRKY
-278 LIRPQTVSDPSSE
+278 LLRPQTVSDPSSV
-291 TGLTVANPSYA
+291 TGLTVANPSNA
-302 YASSGVLTNATLTF
+302 YDSSGVSTSATLTF

-322 QAKAEWDIT
+322 SPQAEWDIT

-343 TFSALYDIDSYNEPS
+343 SFTALYDIDNFNEPS
-358 GGSESLTILF
+358 GGSESLTVLF
-368 RLFTKFAGETSYSV
+368 RLFVTFAGQTEQYH
-382 YEDIV
+382 DIV
-387 SATANTGGAYT
+387 SATANTGGSYT
-398 TITQDLFDT
+398 TVTQDLFNT

-418 EGVKLRISFI
+418 ESVKLRVSFI
-428 QITGNGGG
+428 QVTGNGGG
-436 SGDTGTATVALKDMY
+436 SGDTGTATVTLKDMY
-451 FTVRT
+451 FTINT

-487 TGADGLTR
+487 TGSDGLTR
-495 SWDTGNT
+495 SWDTGNA

-525 NYSTL
+525 NYSDL
-530 NSARATWRPRYWTH
+530 NSARSSWRPRYWTH
-544 KSTKLKEV
+544 KSTKLKEA
-552 LNKCA
+552 LNRCA

-572 GHYIFIPNSPTTQH
+572 AHYIFIPNSPTTQH

-612 KYYTNPINDKALL
+612 KYYTNPINDKPLL

-654 ILAGGIG
+654 ILAGGLG
-661 ATNMGSGDRNDGF
+661 ATNMGSGNKNDGF

-699 STARN
+699 SEDRD
-704 DSASSFYYMEVGD
+704 DSGSSFYYMEVGD

-742 ISLTRGIGT
+742 ISLTRGIGS

>member
-60 ITNKPAIRESINL
+60 ITNKPTIRESINL

-78 SVSNVTIE
+78 SVSNLTIE
-86 VNNDT
+86 VNNGT

-147 LAIAVH
+147 LVIAVH
-153 NPITDDIIFPLYQSK
+153 NPITDDILFPLYQSK

-182 PETSTVSTA
+182 PETSTVSSA
-191 SYVDSAFVIPLEVDT
+191 QHVDSAFVVPLEVDT
-206 IGNGT
+206 ISNGK
-211 YNCLAH
+211 YNCLSH

-232 FNSDGY
+232 YNSDGY
-238 PMFVP
+238 PLMCP
-243 LDDIQSNTSH
+243 LDDTQSNTSH

-264 RNVMITDLDLDRKY
+264 RNVMMTDLDLDRKY
-278 LIRPQTVSDPSSE
+278 LLRPQTVSDPSSV
-291 TGLTVANPSYA
+291 TGLTVANPSNA
-302 YASSGVLTNATLTF
+302 YASSGVSTSATLTF

-322 QAKAEWDIT
+322 QPQAEWDIT

-343 TFSALYDIDSYNEPS
+343 SFTALYDIDNFNEPS
-358 GGSESLTILF
+358 GGSESLTVLF
-368 RLFTKFAGETSYSV
+368 RLFVTFAGQTEQYH
-382 YEDIV
+382 DIV
-387 SATANTGGAYT
+387 SATANTGGSYT
-398 TITQDLFDT
+398 TVTQDLFNT

-418 EGVKLRISFI
+418 ESVKLRVSFI
-428 QITGNGGG
+428 QVTGNGGG
-436 SGDTGTATVALKDMY
+436 SGDTGTATVTLKDMY
-451 FTVRT
+451 FTINT

-487 TGADGLTR
+487 TGSDGLTR
-495 SWDTGNT
+495 SWDTGNA

-525 NYSTL
+525 NYSDL
-530 NSARATWRPRYWTH
+530 NSARSSWRPRYWTH
-544 KSTKLKEV
+544 KSTKLKEA
-552 LNKCA
+552 LNRCA

-572 GHYIFIPNSPTTQH
+572 AHYIFIPNSPTTQH

-612 KYYTNPINDKALL
+612 KYYTNPINDKPLL

-654 ILAGGIG
+654 ILAGGLG
-661 ATNMGSGDRNDGF
+661 ATNMGSGNKNDGF

-699 STARN
+699 SSARN
-704 DSASSFYYMEVGD
+704 DSGSSFYYMEVGD

-742 ISLTRGIGT
+742 ISLTRGIGS

>member
-1 MALTAD
+1 L
-7 SSDYTSAIDS
+7 
-17 SSITENWIF
+17 
-26 ELRNST
+26 
-32 YTDGSANTQ
+32 
-41 YMRLALTESGSGA
+41 
-54 TKYHSF
+54 
-60 ITNKPAIRESINL
+60 
-73 EKGTS
+73 
-78 SVSNVTIE
+78 V
-86 VNNDT
+86 
-91 LANFSK
+91 
-97 TVAEEIYKSSGSRN
+97 
-111 YINRDVIIKSEIGG
+111 
-125 YTQTIYTGRLKD
+125 
-137 VKMSGQDKVT
+137 
-147 LAIAVH
+147 IAVH
-153 NPITDDIIFPLYQSK
+153 NPITDDILFPLYQSK

-182 PETSTVSTA
+182 PETSTVSSA
-191 SYVDSAFVIPLEVDT
+191 QHVDSAFVVPLEVDT
-206 IGNGT
+206 ISNGK
-211 YNCLAH
+211 YNCLSH

-232 FNSDGY
+232 YNSDGY
-238 PMFVP
+238 PLMCP
-243 LDDIQSNTSH
+243 LDDTQSNTSH
-253 DDYEGATDDTN
+253 DDYEGASNDTN
-264 RNVMITDLDLDRKY
+264 RNVMMTDLDLDRKY
-278 LIRPQTVSDPSSE
+278 LLRPQTVSDPSSV
-291 TGLTVANPSYA
+291 TGLTVANPSNA
-302 YASSGVLTNATLTF
+302 YDSSGVSTSATLTF

-322 QAKAEWDIT
+322 SPQAEWDIT

-343 TFSALYDIDSYNEPS
+343 TFTALYDIDNFNEPS

-368 RLFTKFAGETSYSV
+368 RLFVTFAGQTEQYH
-382 YEDIV
+382 DIV
-387 SATANTGGAYT
+387 SATANTGGSYT
-398 TITQDLFDT
+398 TVTQDLFNT

-418 EGVKLRISFI
+418 ESVKLRVSFI
-428 QITGNGGG
+428 QTTGNGGG
-436 SGDTGTATVALKDMY
+436 SGDTGTATVTLKDMY
-451 FTVRT
+451 FTINT

-487 TGADGLTR
+487 TGSDGLTR
-495 SWDTGNT
+495 SWDTGNA

-525 NYSTL
+525 NYSDL
-530 NSARATWRPRYWTH
+530 NSARSSWRPRYWTH

-552 LNKCA
+552 LNRCA

-572 GHYIFIPNSPTTQH
+572 AHYIFIPNSPTTQH

-612 KYYTNPINDKALL
+612 KYYTNPINDKPLL

-654 ILAGGIG
+654 ILAGGLG
-661 ATNMGSGDRNDGF
+661 ATNMGSGNKNDGF

-699 STARN
+699 SEDRD
-704 DSASSFYYMEVGD
+704 DSGSSFYYMEVGD

-742 ISLTRGIGT
+742 ISLTRGIGS

>member
-60 ITNKPAIRESINL
+60 ITNKPTIRESINL

-86 VNNDT
+86 VNNGT

-147 LAIAVH
+147 LVIAVH
-153 NPITDDIIFPLYQSK
+153 NPITDDILFPLYQSK

-182 PETSTVSTA
+182 PETSTVSSA
-191 SYVDSAFVIPLEVDT
+191 QHVDSAFVVPLEVDT
-206 IGNGT
+206 ISNGK
-211 YNCLAH
+211 YNCLSH

-232 FNSDGY
+232 YNSDGY
-238 PMFVP
+238 PLMCP
-243 LDDIQSNTSH
+243 LDDTQSNTSH
-253 DDYEGATDDTN
+253 DDYEGASNDTN
-264 RNVMITDLDLDRKY
+264 RNVMMTDLDLDRKY
-278 LIRPQTVSDPSSE
+278 LLRPQTVSDPSSV
-291 TGLTVANPSYA
+291 TGLTVANPSNA
-302 YASSGVLTNATLTF
+302 YDSSGVSTSATLTF

-322 QAKAEWDIT
+322 SPQAEWDIT

-343 TFSALYDIDSYNEPS
+343 TFTALYDIDNFNEPS
-358 GGSESLTILF
+358 GGSESLTVLF
-368 RLFTKFAGETSYSV
+368 RLFVTFAGQAEQYK
-382 YEDIV
+382 DIV
-387 SATANTGGAYT
+387 SATANTGGSYT
-398 TITQDLFDT
+398 TVTQDLFNT

-418 EGVKLRISFI
+418 ESVKLRVSFI
-428 QITGNGGG
+428 QVTGNGGG
-436 SGDTGTATVALKDMY
+436 SGDTGTATVTLKDMY
-451 FTVRT
+451 FTINT

-487 TGADGLTR
+487 TGSDGLTR
-495 SWDTGNT
+495 SWDTGNA

-525 NYSTL
+525 NYSDL
-530 NSARATWRPRYWTH
+530 NSARSSWRPRYWTH

-552 LNKCA
+552 LNRCA

-572 GHYIFIPNSPTTQH
+572 AHYIFIPNSPTTQH

-612 KYYTNPINDKALL
+612 KYYTNPINDKPLL

-654 ILAGGIG
+654 ILAGGLG
-661 ATNMGSGDRNDGF
+661 ATNMGSGNKNDGF

-699 STARN
+699 SEDRD
-704 DSASSFYYMEVGD
+704 DSGSSFYYMEVGD

-742 ISLTRGIGT
+742 ISLTRGIGS

>member
-60 ITNKPAIRESINL
+60 ITNKPTIRESINL

-86 VNNDT
+86 VNNGT

-147 LAIAVH
+147 LVIAVH
-153 NPITDDIIFPLYQSK
+153 NPITDDILFPLYQSK

-182 PETSTVSTA
+182 PETSTVSSA
-191 SYVDSAFVIPLEVDT
+191 QHVDSAFVVPLEVDT
-206 IGNGT
+206 ISNGK
-211 YNCLAH
+211 YNCLSH

-232 FNSDGY
+232 YNSDGY
-238 PMFVP
+238 PLMCP
-243 LDDIQSNTSH
+243 LDDTQSNTSH
-253 DDYEGATDDTN
+253 DDYEGASNDTN
-264 RNVMITDLDLDRKY
+264 RNVMMTDLDLDRKY
-278 LIRPQTVSDPSSE
+278 LLRPQTVSDPSSV
-291 TGLTVANPSYA
+291 TGLTVSNPSNA
-302 YASSGVLTNATLTF
+302 YASSGVLTSATLTF

-322 QAKAEWDIT
+322 SPQAEWDIT

-343 TFSALYDIDSYNEPS
+343 TFTALYDIDNFNEPS
-358 GGSESLTILF
+358 GGSESLIIKF
-368 RLFTKFAGETSYSV
+368 RLYTKFAGETTYSV
-382 YEDIV
+382 YHDIV
-387 SATANTGGAYT
+387 SATANTGGSYT
-398 TITQDLFDT
+398 TVTQDLFNT

-418 EGVKLRISFI
+418 ESVKLRVSFI
-428 QITGNGGG
+428 QTTGNGGG
-436 SGDTGTATVALKDMY
+436 SGDTGTATVTLKDMY
-451 FTVRT
+451 FTINT

-487 TGADGLTR
+487 TGSDGLTR
-495 SWDTGNT
+495 SWDTGNA

-525 NYSTL
+525 NYSDL
-530 NSARATWRPRYWTH
+530 NSARSSWRPRYWTH

-552 LNKCA
+552 LNRCA

-572 GHYIFIPNSPTTQH
+572 AHYIFIPNSPTTQH

-612 KYYTNPINDKALL
+612 KYYTNPINDKPLL

-654 ILAGGIG
+654 ILAGGLG
-661 ATNMGSGDRNDGF
+661 ATNMGSGNKNDGF

-699 STARN
+699 SSARN
-704 DSASSFYYMEVGD
+704 DSGSSFYYMEVGD

-742 ISLTRGIGT
+742 ISLTRGIGS

>member
-60 ITNKPAIRESINL
+60 ITNKPTIRESINL

-78 SVSNVTIE
+78 SVSNLTIE
-86 VNNDT
+86 VNNGT

-147 LAIAVH
+147 LVIAVH
-153 NPITDDIIFPLYQSK
+153 NPITDDILFPLYQSK

-182 PETSTVSTA
+182 PETSTVSSA
-191 SYVDSAFVIPLEVDT
+191 QHVDSAFVVPLEVDT
-206 IGNGT
+206 ISNGK
-211 YNCLAH
+211 YNCLSH

-232 FNSDGY
+232 YNSDGY
-238 PMFVP
+238 PLMCP
-243 LDDIQSNTSH
+243 LDDTQSNTSH
-253 DDYEGATDDTN
+253 DDYEGASNDTN
-264 RNVMITDLDLDRKY
+264 RNVMMTDLDLDRKY
-278 LIRPQTVSDPSSE
+278 LLRPQTVSDPSSV
-291 TGLTVANPSYA
+291 TGLTVANPSNA
-302 YASSGVLTNATLTF
+302 YASSGVSTSATLTF

-322 QAKAEWDIT
+322 QPQAEWDIT

-343 TFSALYDIDSYNEPS
+343 SFTALYDIDNFNEPS
-358 GGSESLTILF
+358 GGSESLTVLF
-368 RLFTKFAGETSYSV
+368 RLFVTFAGQTEQYH
-382 YEDIV
+382 DIV
-387 SATANTGGAYT
+387 SATANTGGSYT
-398 TITQDLFDT
+398 TVTQDLFNT

-418 EGVKLRISFI
+418 ESVKLRVSFI
-428 QITGNGGG
+428 QVTGNGGG
-436 SGDTGTATVALKDMY
+436 SGDTGTATVTLKDMY
-451 FTVRT
+451 FTINT

-487 TGADGLTR
+487 TGSDGLTR
-495 SWDTGNT
+495 SWDTGNA

-525 NYSTL
+525 NYSDL
-530 NSARATWRPRYWTH
+530 NSARSSWRPRYWTH
-544 KSTKLKEV
+544 KSTKLKEA
-552 LNKCA
+552 LNRCA

-572 GHYIFIPNSPTTQH
+572 AHYIFIPNSPTTQH

-612 KYYTNPINDKALL
+612 KYYTNPINDKPLL

-654 ILAGGIG
+654 ILAGGLG
-661 ATNMGSGDRNDGF
+661 ATNMGSGNKNDGF

-699 STARN
+699 SEDR
-704 DSASSFYYMEVGD
+704 DGSGSSFYYMEVGD

-742 ISLTRGIGT
+742 ISLTRGIGS

>member
-7 SSDYTSAIDS
+7 SSDYTTAIDS

-41 YMRLALTESGSGA
+41 YMRLALTESGSGS

-60 ITNKPAIRESINL
+60 ITNKPTIRESINL

-147 LAIAVH
+147 LVIAVH

-182 PETSTVSTA
+182 PETSTVS
-191 SYVDSAFVIPLEVDT
+191 SPQHVDAGFVVPLEVDT

-232 FNSDGY
+232 FNADGY
-238 PMFVP
+238 PLMCP

-253 DDYEGATDDTN
+253 DDYEGASNDTN
-264 RNVMITDLDLDRKY
+264 RNVMMTDLDLDRKY
-278 LIRPQTVSDPSSE
+278 LLRPQTVSDPSSV
-291 TGLTVANPSYA
+291 TGLTVANPSNA
-302 YASSGVLTNATLTF
+302 YASSGVLTSATLTF

-322 QAKAEWDIT
+322 SPQAEWDIT
-331 DIVREEH
+331 DTVREEH

-343 TFSALYDIDSYNEPS
+343 TFTALYDIDNFNEPS

-368 RLFTKFAGETSYSV
+368 RLFVTFAGQAEQYH
-382 YEDIV
+382 DIV
-387 SATANTGGAYT
+387 SATANTGGSYT
-398 TITQDLFDT
+398 TVTQDLFNT

-418 EGVKLRISFI
+418 ESVKLRVSFI
-428 QITGNGGG
+428 QVTGNGGG

-451 FTVRT
+451 FTINT

-530 NSARATWRPRYWTH
+530 NSARSTWRPRYWTH

-654 ILAGGIG
+654 ILAGGLG
-661 ATNMGSGDRNDGF
+661 ATNMGSGNKNDGF

-699 STARN
+699 SSARN

>member
-60 ITNKPAIRESINL
+60 ITNKPTIRESINL

-78 SVSNVTIE
+78 SVSNLTIE
-86 VNNDT
+86 VNNGT

-147 LAIAVH
+147 LVIAVH
-153 NPITDDIIFPLYQSK
+153 NPITDDILFPLYQSK

-182 PETSTVSTA
+182 PETSTVSSA
-191 SYVDSAFVIPLEVDT
+191 QHVDSAFVVPLEVDT
-206 IGNGT
+206 ISNGK
-211 YNCLAH
+211 YNCLSH

-232 FNSDGY
+232 YNSDGY
-238 PMFVP
+238 PLMCP
-243 LDDIQSNTSH
+243 LDDTQSNTSH

-278 LIRPQTVSDPSSE
+278 LLRPQTVSDPSSV
-291 TGLTVANPSYA
+291 TGLTVANPSNA
-302 YASSGVLTNATLTF
+302 YDSSGVSTSATLTF

-322 QAKAEWDIT
+322 SPQAEWDIT

-343 TFSALYDIDSYNEPS
+343 SFTALYDIDNFNEPS
-358 GGSESLTILF
+358 GGSESLTVLF
-368 RLFTKFAGETSYSV
+368 RLFVTFAGQTEQYH
-382 YEDIV
+382 DIV
-387 SATANTGGAYT
+387 SATANTGGSYT
-398 TITQDLFDT
+398 TVTQDLFNT

-418 EGVKLRISFI
+418 ESVKLRVSFI
-428 QITGNGGG
+428 QVTGNGGG
-436 SGDTGTATVALKDMY
+436 SGDTGTATVTLKDMY
-451 FTVRT
+451 FTINT

-487 TGADGLTR
+487 TGSDGLTR
-495 SWDTGNT
+495 SWDTGNA

-525 NYSTL
+525 NYSDL
-530 NSARATWRPRYWTH
+530 NSARSSWRPRYWTH
-544 KSTKLKEV
+544 KSTKLKEA
-552 LNKCA
+552 LNRCA

-572 GHYIFIPNSPTTQH
+572 AHYIFIPNSPTTQH

-612 KYYTNPINDKALL
+612 KYYTNPINDKPLL

-654 ILAGGIG
+654 ILAGGLG
-661 ATNMGSGDRNDGF
+661 ATNMGSGNKNDGF

-699 STARN
+699 SSARN
-704 DSASSFYYMEVGD
+704 DSGSSFYYMEVGD

-742 ISLTRGIGT
+742 ISLTRGIGS

>member
-60 ITNKPAIRESINL
+60 ITNKPTIRESINL

-86 VNNDT
+86 VNNGT

-147 LAIAVH
+147 LVIAVH
-153 NPITDDIIFPLYQSK
+153 NPITDDILFPLYQSK

-182 PETSTVSTA
+182 PETSTVSSA
-191 SYVDSAFVIPLEVDT
+191 QHVDSAFVVPLEVDT
-206 IGNGT
+206 ISNGK
-211 YNCLAH
+211 YNCLSH

-232 FNSDGY
+232 YNSDGY
-238 PMFVP
+238 PLMCP
-243 LDDIQSNTSH
+243 LDDTQSNTSH
-253 DDYEGATDDTN
+253 DDYEGASNDTN
-264 RNVMITDLDLDRKY
+264 RNVMMTDLDLDRKY
-278 LIRPQTVSDPSSE
+278 LLRPQTVSDPSSV
-291 TGLTVANPSYA
+291 TGLTVANPSNA
-302 YASSGVLTNATLTF
+302 YDSSGVSTSATLTF

-322 QAKAEWDIT
+322 QPQAEWDIT

-343 TFSALYDIDSYNEPS
+343 TFTALYDIDNFNEPS
-358 GGSESLTILF
+358 GGSESLIIKF
-368 RLFTKFAGETSYSV
+368 RLFVTFAGQAEQYK
-382 YEDIV
+382 DIV
-387 SATANTGGAYT
+387 SATANTGGSYT
-398 TITQDLFDT
+398 TVTQDLFNT

-418 EGVKLRISFI
+418 ESVKLRVSFI
-428 QITGNGGG
+428 QTTGNGGG
-436 SGDTGTATVALKDMY
+436 SGDTGTATVTLKDMY
-451 FTVRT
+451 FTINT

-487 TGADGLTR
+487 TGSDGLTR
-495 SWDTGNT
+495 SWDTGNA

-525 NYSTL
+525 NYSDL
-530 NSARATWRPRYWTH
+530 NSARSSWRPRYWTH

-552 LNKCA
+552 LNRCA

-572 GHYIFIPNSPTTQH
+572 AHYIFIPNSPTTQH

-612 KYYTNPINDKALL
+612 KYYTNPINDKPLL

-654 ILAGGIG
+654 ILAGGLG
-661 ATNMGSGDRNDGF
+661 ATNMGSGNKNDGF

-699 STARN
+699 SEDRD
-704 DSASSFYYMEVGD
+704 DSGSSFYYMEVGD

-742 ISLTRGIGT
+742 ISLTRGIGS

>member
-60 ITNKPAIRESINL
+60 ITNKPTIRESINL

-78 SVSNVTIE
+78 SVSNLTIE
-86 VNNDT
+86 VNNGT

-147 LAIAVH
+147 LVIAVH
-153 NPITDDIIFPLYQSK
+153 NPITDDILFPLYQSK

-182 PETSTVSTA
+182 PETSTVSSA
-191 SYVDSAFVIPLEVDT
+191 QHVDSAFVVPLEVDT
-206 IGNGT
+206 ISNGK
-211 YNCLAH
+211 YNCLSH

-232 FNSDGY
+232 YNSDGY
-238 PMFVP
+238 PLMCP
-243 LDDIQSNTSH
+243 LDDTQSNTSH
-253 DDYEGATDDTN
+253 DDYEGASNDTN
-264 RNVMITDLDLDRKY
+264 RNVMMTDLDLDRKY
-278 LIRPQTVSDPSSE
+278 LLRPQTVSDPSSV
-291 TGLTVANPSYA
+291 TGLTVANPSNA
-302 YASSGVLTNATLTF
+302 YDSSGVSTSATLTF

-322 QAKAEWDIT
+322 SPQAEWDIT

-343 TFSALYDIDSYNEPS
+343 SFTALYDIDNFNEPS
-358 GGSESLTILF
+358 GGSESLTVLF
-368 RLFTKFAGETSYSV
+368 RLFVTFAGQTEQYH
-382 YEDIV
+382 DIV
-387 SATANTGGAYT
+387 SATANTGGSYT
-398 TITQDLFDT
+398 TVTQDLFNT

-418 EGVKLRISFI
+418 ESVKLRVSFI
-428 QITGNGGG
+428 QVTGNGGG
-436 SGDTGTATVALKDMY
+436 SGDTGTATVTLKDMY
-451 FTVRT
+451 FTINT

-487 TGADGLTR
+487 TGSDGLTR
-495 SWDTGNT
+495 SWDTGNA

-525 NYSTL
+525 NYSDL
-530 NSARATWRPRYWTH
+530 NSARSSWRPRYWTH
-544 KSTKLKEV
+544 KSTKLKEA
-552 LNKCA
+552 LNRCA

-572 GHYIFIPNSPTTQH
+572 AHYIFIPNSPTTQH

-612 KYYTNPINDKALL
+612 KYYTNPINDKPLL

-654 ILAGGIG
+654 ILAGGLG
-661 ATNMGSGDRNDGF
+661 ATNMGSGNKNDGF

-699 STARN
+699 SEDRD
-704 DSASSFYYMEVGD
+704 DSGSSFYYMEVGD

-742 ISLTRGIGT
+742 ISLTRGIGS

>member
-60 ITNKPAIRESINL
+60 ITNKPTIRESINL

-78 SVSNVTIE
+78 SVSNLTIE
-86 VNNDT
+86 VNNGT

-147 LAIAVH
+147 LVIAVH
-153 NPITDDIIFPLYQSK
+153 NPITDDILFPLYQSK

-182 PETSTVSTA
+182 PETSTVSSA
-191 SYVDSAFVIPLEVDT
+191 QHVDSAFVVPLEVDT
-206 IGNGT
+206 ISNGK
-211 YNCLAH
+211 YNCLSH

-232 FNSDGY
+232 YNSDGY
-238 PMFVP
+238 PLMCP
-243 LDDIQSNTSH
+243 LDDTQSNTSH

-278 LIRPQTVSDPSSE
+278 LLRPQTVSDPSSV
-291 TGLTVANPSYA
+291 TGLTVANPSNA
-302 YASSGVLTNATLTF
+302 YDSSGVSTSATLTF

-322 QAKAEWDIT
+322 SPQAEWDIT

-343 TFSALYDIDSYNEPS
+343 SFTALYDIDNFNEPS
-358 GGSESLTILF
+358 GGSESLTVLF
-368 RLFTKFAGETSYSV
+368 RLFVTFAGQTEQYH
-382 YEDIV
+382 DIV
-387 SATANTGGAYT
+387 SATANTGGSYT
-398 TITQDLFDT
+398 TVTQDLFNT

-418 EGVKLRISFI
+418 ESVKLRVSFI
-428 QITGNGGG
+428 QVTGNGGG
-436 SGDTGTATVALKDMY
+436 SGDTGTATVTLKDMY
-451 FTVRT
+451 FTINT

-487 TGADGLTR
+487 TGSDGLTR
-495 SWDTGNT
+495 SWDTGNA

-525 NYSTL
+525 NYSDL
-530 NSARATWRPRYWTH
+530 NSARSSWRPRYWTH
-544 KSTKLKEV
+544 KSTKLKEA
-552 LNKCA
+552 LNRCA

-572 GHYIFIPNSPTTQH
+572 AHYIFIPNSPTTQH

-612 KYYTNPINDKALL
+612 KYYTNPINDKPLL

-654 ILAGGIG
+654 ILAGGLG
-661 ATNMGSGDRNDGF
+661 ATNMGSGNKNDGF

-699 STARN
+699 SEDRD
-704 DSASSFYYMEVGD
+704 DSGSSFYYMEVGD

-742 ISLTRGIGT
+742 ISLTRGIGS

>member
-41 YMRLALTESGSGA
+41 YMRLALTESGSGS

-60 ITNKPAIRESINL
+60 ITNKPTIRESINL

-86 VNNDT
+86 VNNGT

-153 NPITDDIIFPLYQSK
+153 NPITDDILFPLYQSK

-182 PETSTVSTA
+182 PETSTVS
-191 SYVDSAFVIPLEVDT
+191 SPQHVDAGFVVPLEVDT

-232 FNSDGY
+232 FNADGY
-238 PMFVP
+238 PLMCP

-253 DDYEGATDDTN
+253 DDYEGASNDTN
-264 RNVMITDLDLDRKY
+264 RNVMMTDLDLDRKY
-278 LIRPQTVSDPSSE
+278 LLRPQTVSDPSSV
-291 TGLTVANPSYA
+291 TGLTVANPSNA
-302 YASSGVLTNATLTF
+302 YASSGVLTSATLTF

-322 QAKAEWDIT
+322 SPQAEWDIT
-331 DIVREEH
+331 DTVREEH

-343 TFSALYDIDSYNEPS
+343 TFSALYDIDSYNAPS

-368 RLFTKFAGETSYSV
+368 RLFVTFAGQAEQYH
-382 YEDIV
+382 DIV
-387 SATANTGGAYT
+387 SATANTGGSYT
-398 TITQDLFDT
+398 TVTQDLFNT

-418 EGVKLRISFI
+418 ESVKLRVSFI
-428 QITGNGGG
+428 QVTGNGGG
-436 SGDTGTATVALKDMY
+436 SGETGTATVALKDMY
-451 FTVRT
+451 FTINA

-476 STAVTNIKRLY
+476 SNAVTNIKRLY

-572 GHYIFIPNSPTTQH
+572 GHYIFIPDGTITTQH

-612 KYYTNPINDKALL
+612 KYYTNPINDKSLL

>member
-41 YMRLALTESGSGA
+41 YMRLALTESGSGS

-60 ITNKPAIRESINL
+60 ITNKPTIRESINL

-86 VNNDT
+86 VNNGT

-153 NPITDDIIFPLYQSK
+153 NPITDDILFPLYQSK

-182 PETSTVSTA
+182 PETSTVS
-191 SYVDSAFVIPLEVDT
+191 SPQHVDAGFVVPLEVDT

-232 FNSDGY
+232 FNADGY
-238 PMFVP
+238 PLMCP

-253 DDYEGATDDTN
+253 DDYEGASNDTN
-264 RNVMITDLDLDRKY
+264 RNVMMTDLDLDRKY
-278 LIRPQTVSDPSSE
+278 LLRPQTVSDPSSV
-291 TGLTVANPSYA
+291 TGLTVANPSNA
-302 YASSGVLTNATLTF
+302 YASSGVLTSATLTF

-322 QAKAEWDIT
+322 SPQAEWDIT
-331 DIVREEH
+331 DTVREEH

-343 TFSALYDIDSYNEPS
+343 TFSALYDIDSYNAPS

-368 RLFTKFAGETSYSV
+368 RLFVTFAGQAEQYH
-382 YEDIV
+382 DIV
-387 SATANTGGAYT
+387 SATANTGGSYT
-398 TITQDLFDT
+398 TVTQDLFNT

-418 EGVKLRISFI
+418 ESVKLRVSFI
-428 QITGNGGG
+428 QVTGNGGG
-436 SGDTGTATVALKDMY
+436 SGETGTATVALKDMY
-451 FTVRT
+451 FTINA

-476 STAVTNIKRLY
+476 SNAVTNIKRLY

-525 NYSTL
+525 NYSDL
-530 NSARATWRPRYWTH
+530 NTARSTWRPRYWTH

-572 GHYIFIPNSPTTQH
+572 GHYIFIPDGTITTQH